1 VPIAVAG
8 RGATL
13 RIAGELEA
21 TLLDV
26 DPVTAA
32 ARVAADIRVRG

>member
-1 VPIAVAG
+1 VPIAIAG
-8 RGATL
+8 RGATRRL
-13 RIAGELEA
+13 TDELGA

-32 ARVAADIRVRG
+32 ARVAADV